1 MNESKFK
8 RLVAAATATA
18 VVLLVLL
25 LSVMIFQ
32 LASIN
37 NERAKQREYEAAIA
51 LYEQM
56 IADGEDGIKIKQ
68 QRWYIE
74 KMARELGY
82 CYETD
87 VPMSGE

>member
-56 IADGEDGIKIKQ
+56 IADGEDVIKIKQ

-82 CYETD
+82 RYEID